1 MGLAASAEE
10 ATKSRPATPR
20 LAFLAPPCAYTA
32 SSGRQIG
39 EADIDLLARF
49 LSMGALHHALP
60 GTGAVGL
67 AVAAALP
74 GTLAHRLV
82 GDKSAGGRQVRLGH
96 PSGTLPVGA
105 EMIQEGRSWRV
116 SRAIVSRSAR
126 RLMVGEVLIPATSA
140 R

>member
-105 EMIQEGRSWRV
+105 EMIREGGAWRV
-116 SRAIVSRSAR
+116 GKVIVSRSAR
-126 RLMVGEVLIPATSA
+126 RLMVGDVLVPALSA
-140 R
+140 G